1 MTSYVE
7 NESGITFDFDIEELA
22 LRIENQVLNMEQ
34 CPYEAQINLL
44 VTDLDGIQEINKAF
58 RNLDQPTDVLSF
70 PAIPFTSESDFSIV
84 EEQES
89 DYFDPE
95 SGELLLGDIMICAQK
110 VKEQAEKYNHSEMR
124 EFGFLVAHSML
135 HLCGY
140 DHMEPEDAVRM
151 EARQN
156 PRLSYDREGWNG
168 LFFPGTG
175 DFSSCGRGIVLQY
188 ERGNCISYPLPRAQ
202 RAV

>member
-22 LRIENQVLNMEQ
+22 LRIENQVLDMEQ

-95 SGELLLGDIMICAQK
+95 SGELVLGDIVISKEK
-110 VKEQAEKYNHSEMR
+110 VLAQAEEYGHSPRR
-124 EFGFLVAHSML
+124 EYAFLIAHSVL

-140 DHMEPEDAVRM
+140 DHMEEEERLVM
-151 EARQN
+151 EQKQ
-156 PRLSYDREGWNG
+156 REI
-168 LFFPGTG
+168 LEKLEIL
-175 DFSSCGRGIVLQY
+175 R
-188 ERGNCISYPLPRAQ
+188 
-202 RAV
+202 